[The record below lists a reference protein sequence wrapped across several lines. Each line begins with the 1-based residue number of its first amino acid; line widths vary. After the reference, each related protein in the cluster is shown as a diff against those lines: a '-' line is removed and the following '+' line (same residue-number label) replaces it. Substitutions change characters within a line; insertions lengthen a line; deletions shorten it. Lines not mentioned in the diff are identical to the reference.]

1 MTSTPLRHWPD
12 LELLRLVLGDEAA
25 ATISNRPLPD
35 LFRLHPGSASL
46 QEGIPSYGPLRILD
60 AAQELMARALSC
72 RLTDRDCM
80 TSPGA
85 VRDLLRLRLAGLDH
99 EVFVVLLL
107 DAQNGLIDC
116 VELFHGTLNQTAVYP
131 REVVKLALERRA
143 AAVIFAHNHPSGSV
157 EPSQADEALTRVLKQ
172 ALALVDVRVLDHFI
186 VANTASPLSF
196 AERGLL

>member
-35 LFRLHPGSASL
+35 LFRLHPGATSL
-46 QEGIPSYGPLRILD
+46 QEGITSYGPLRILD

-72 RLTDRDCM
+72 CLTDRDCM
-80 TSPGA
+80 TSPGV

-107 DAQNGLIDC
+107 DAQNRLIDC

-131 REVVKLALERRA
+131 REVVKLTLERRA

-172 ALALVDVRVLDHFI
+172 SLALIDVRVLDHFI
-186 VANTASPLSF
+186 VAGTATPLSF